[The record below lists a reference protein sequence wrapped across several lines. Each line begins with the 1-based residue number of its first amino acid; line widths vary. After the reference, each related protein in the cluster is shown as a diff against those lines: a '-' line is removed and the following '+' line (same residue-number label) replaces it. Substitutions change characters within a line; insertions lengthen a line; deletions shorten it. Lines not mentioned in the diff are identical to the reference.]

1 MEVFLMLCNRIGSNI
16 KSLRQ
21 EIGMTQ
27 SQLAD
32 RLYVSHQMI
41 SRYEND
47 STLPDITTL
56 IKLCEV
62 FQVSLDCLCGL
73 EDSSKAALIKQLTE
87 AYSSK
92 NDSSF
97 SVLQKEYESFLKD
110 AETVLLDDRV
120 LRIQLSLLENMHNN
134 IENDRQHR
142 VVNELI
148 FECASRVLDLS
159 RDDEL
164 RSYANYL
171 MAIYYWETP
180 FDSPDHAK
188 NQVLSK
194 SYAKKVLLS
203 TYFPEYTPPM
213 GEDIRSEEY
222 LNTQINNAEFFEKK
236 LYGIKKRLK
245 SIHEKTD

>member
-1 MEVFLMLCNRIGSNI
+1 MLCDQIGSNI

-27 SQLAD
+27 SQLANQ
-32 RLYVSHQMI
+32 LCVSHQMI
-41 SRYEND
+41 SRYENG

-56 IKLCEV
+56 IKLCRV

-73 EDSSKAALIKQLTE
+73 EDSSKAALIKQLTDT
-87 AYSSK
+87 YSPKSHR
-92 NDSSF
+92 SF
-97 SVLQKEYESFLKD
+97 SILQKEYESFLKD

-120 LRIQLSLLENMHNN
+120 LHIQLNLLENMHNN
-134 IENDRQHR
+134 IENDLQHR
-142 VVNELI
+142 RVNELI
-148 FECASRVLDLS
+148 FGCASYVLDHS

-180 FDSPDHAK
+180 FDSPNYTK
-188 NQVLSK
+188 NQALSK
-194 SYAKKVLLS
+194 VYAKKVLLS

-213 GEDIRSEEY
+213 GEDMRSEEY
-222 LNTQINNAEFFEKK
+222 LDTQINNAEFFEKK
-236 LYGIKKRLK
+236 LYSIKKRLK
-245 SIHEKTD
+245 NINEKND

>member
-1 MEVFLMLCNRIGSNI
+1 MLCDQIGSNI

-27 SQLAD
+27 SQLANQ
-32 RLYVSHQMI
+32 LCVSHQMI
-41 SRYEND
+41 SRYENG

-56 IKLCEV
+56 IKLCRV
-62 FQVSLDCLCGL
+62 FQISLDCLCGL
-73 EDSSKAALIKQLTE
+73 EESSKDVLIKQLTE

-97 SVLQKEYESFLKD
+97 SVLQKEYERFLKD

-134 IENDRQHR
+134 IENDLQHR
-142 VVNELI
+142 RVNELI
-148 FECASRVLDLS
+148 FGCASYVLGHS

-180 FDSPDHAK
+180 FDSPNHTK
-188 NQVLSK
+188 NQALSK
-194 SYAKKVLLS
+194 VYAKKVLLS

-213 GEDIRSEEY
+213 GEDMRSEES

-236 LYGIKKRLK
+236 LYSIKKRLK
-245 SIHEKTD
+245 NINEKND